1 MTSPTPVGFQFQAN
15 WSDRN
20 LIQFC
25 IPAWNGMFGGAADV
39 NEAIG
44 DLEEA
49 AAKLR
54 GFPRAPL
61 THVN

>member
-1 MTSPTPVGFQFQAN
+1 
-15 WSDRN
+15 
-20 LIQFC
+20 
-25 IPAWNGMFGGAADV
+25 MFGGAADV